1 MTDFGRIRV
10 RFLGGTISWSGFISK
25 KYKIG
30 VVIILVDE
38 T

>member
-1 MTDFGRIRV
+1 MTDFRRTRV